1 MKKIEVY
8 ECEFCKKLFRTPNKH
23 NCKFNP
29 KLKNCFTCK
38 NFIRWEETECYFP
51 GCYEIPYP
59 DCEVGCDGWD
69 IDEIKNV
76 NYNMQCE
83 KWEEK

>member
-38 NFIRWEETECYFP
+38 NFKSWSETEYDYRF
-51 GCYEIPYP
+51 GYEAPYP
-59 DCEVGCDGWD
+59 DCKVGCDNWD

-83 KWEEK
+83 KWEGK